1 MSERSIRMSDNKTN
15 YGELFC
21 EAVDT
26 IIKERLTNIS
36 FDTTILCE
44 VEEIIDKDK
53 GRYLVSYTNTKFEA
67 HSLNENKYAV
77 GNQVYVEIPNGDWNE
92 RKFIK
97 AKKTEDETIPVN
109 YQYPFDRYVD
119 ITGNILKNVDISGM
133 LMANDPDAEETS
145 TLLATH
151 TVFDG
156 SLNNFTRLGI

>member
-1 MSERSIRMSDNKTN
+1 M
-15 YGELFC
+15 
-21 EAVDT
+21 
-26 IIKERLTNIS
+26 IILAY
-36 FDTTILCE
+36 L
-44 VEEIIDKDK
+44 EEIIDKDK